1 MQNSSA
7 AADKIKNSGFTLVE
21 AMVFLFIFSVITVTF
36 YSVITLG
43 TNYIIESKN
52 RLGAL
57 ALANEKMEIVRNL
70 KYDDIGTTTGIP
82 AGSIL
87 ADEDVVL
94 GPKNYHVRTLVQ
106 YMDDPFDG
114 VLPTDPVPTD
124 YKRVKVTISWTGSQG
139 GQGEI
144 YLVSRFV
151 PPGLEVSSGDGILA
165 VNVSDGTGASNP
177 QVHVHIVNNFLSP
190 KVDIEQDTDDGG
202 NLMLP
207 GAKQSQQGYEITVS
221 KNGYE
226 TVSTID
232 PDSVTYAPKDPH
244 ASVIIGSLNT
254 AFITIDKLSDLKIKT
269 IDYLNSPISDVAF
282 HLQGGRILGTDSSVV
297 PLQTVYILDSDET
310 TGGSGEKDL
319 NDHSP
324 GQFFLT
330 NLAAV
335 SGHTLIGVSPISGFD
350 PAPATYKFSL
360 LPDESKTVEI
370 KFADNNADALLVKV
384 LNSSDDSPVNNA
396 QAKLT
401 NGSGY
406 DTTVTTSFDG
416 IAFFPTNSDPF
427 LPGPYT
433 LEVTEAGFQNYSASV
448 DIDKLTSQEVK
459 LTPN

>member
-1 MQNSSA
+1 
-7 AADKIKNSGFTLVE
+7 
-21 AMVFLFIFSVITVTF
+21 MVFLFIFSIITVTF

-43 TNYIIESKN
+43 TGYIIEAKN
-52 RLGAL
+52 RLGGL
-57 ALANEKMEIVRNL
+57 ALANEKMEIVRNV

-87 ADEDVVL
+87 ADEDVIS
-94 GPKNYHVRTLVQ
+94 GTKTYHVKTLVQ
-106 YMDDPFDG
+106 YIDDSFDG
-114 VLPTDPVPTD
+114 VLPADPVSTD
-124 YKRVKVTISWTGSQG
+124 YKGVKITVSWPGFQG
-139 GQGEI
+139 GNGEV

-177 QVHVHIVNNFLSP
+177 QVHVHIVNNFISP
-190 KVDIEQDTDDGG
+190 RVDIEQDTDDSG
-202 NLMLP
+202 NLMFP

-221 KNGYE
+221 KSDYE

-232 PDSVTYAPKDPH
+232 PDSVTYTPKDPH

-254 AFITIDKLSDLKIKT
+254 AFITIDKFSDLKIKSS
-269 IDYLNSPISDVAF
+269 DYLSNSIPDVAF
-282 HLQGGRILGTDSSVV
+282 HLMGGRILGTDSSVV
-297 PLQTVYILDSDET
+297 PPQTVYILDSNET

-330 NLAAV
+330 NIAPV
-335 SGHTLIGVSPISGFD
+335 SGHTLIGVSPLSGFD
-350 PAPATYKFSL
+350 PSPAVYKLSL

-384 LNSSDDSPVNNA
+384 LSNSDDSPINNA
-396 QAKLT
+396 QVKLT
-401 NGSGY
+401 NGTGY
-406 DTTVTTSFDG
+406 DTTVATSFDG
-416 IAFFPTNSDPF
+416 TAFFPTNSDPF
-427 LPGPYT
+427 LPGTYT
-433 LEVTEAGFQNYSASV
+433 LEVTESGFQNYSASV
-448 DIDKLTSQEVK
+448 DIDKLTSREVK